1 MKEIC
6 VIAAWTMASFKHLTF
21 IIVLFCTLASCKGF
35 ETSAVS
41 EVSLVETSDTVCF
54 NITPDVRTYNHSFQ
68 VFTDTDGKEYATFLN
83 RKTAQIFMY
92 DIAGGEP
99 VKTINYHKEG
109 PDGIGTVYSHYM
121 KSWNEFLIPG
131 QNRTIYILDSCATI
145 REKMDFS
152 QVEGVTGFESY
163 ASNPFVIIGDTLFS
177 YQSVRRGEN
186 HGIQDSPTEIALNLK
201 TKEFV
206 HSPNLAS
213 DEIKNYLI
221 GKNETQSEVN
231 NRNKCFNGKSL
242 VYSYAYNEDLIVMS
256 MDFKDISY
264 KKAVSKYIGQL
275 KIPDFP
281 KDMDFDE
288 GCRQFCTNPYYG
300 QIVYDPY
307 RKYYYRFAY
316 PSTELENHT
325 ESWYDLTQSG
335 RDEFSIIILDEDLN
349 VIGETLFPRD
359 RFRSNLYF
367 VCKDGFYI
375 SCNHYKNP
383 GYTDD
388 AFQFVKFEVK
398 GK

>member
-1 MKEIC
+1 MMELC
-6 VIAAWTMASFKHLTF
+6 VIVAWTMVNFKYLTF
-21 IIVLFCTLASCKGF
+21 IIVLFSALVSCKGF
-35 ETSAVS
+35 GTNAVS

-68 VFTDTDGKEYATFLN
+68 VFTDTDGREYATFLN
-83 RKTAQIFMY
+83 RRTAQIFMY
-92 DIAGGEP
+92 DITGGEP
-99 VKTINYHKEG
+99 VKVVNYHKEG
-109 PDGIGTVYSHYM
+109 PDGIGVVYSHYM

-131 QNRTIYILDSCATI
+131 QNRTIYILDSCARI

-152 QVEGVTGFESY
+152 QVKGVTGFESY
-163 ASNPFVIIGDTLFS
+163 ADNPFVIKDDILYS
-177 YQSVRRGEN
+177 YQSSRRGAD
-186 HGIQDSPTEIALNLK
+186 HCLQDSPTEIALNLK

-206 HSPNLAS
+206 HSPNLSS

-221 GKNETQSEVN
+221 GKNVTQSEVGMIY
-231 NRNKCFNGKSL
+231 KCLNGKSL
-242 VYSYAYNEDLIVMS
+242 VYSFAYNEDLIVMS
-256 MDFKDISY
+256 MDFRDISY

-275 KIPDFP
+275 KIPDYP
-281 KDMDFDE
+281 ESMDFDE
-288 GCRQFCTNPYYG
+288 RCRQTCTNPYYG

-316 PSTELENHT
+316 PRTELENHT

-349 VIGETLFPRD
+349 VIGETMFPRD